1 MTKEGECNMKKVNL
15 ISKKI
20 MSAGLAAS
28 LLLTSLGNAT
38 CFAEPLKATQIQTN
52 QRDFGNHT
60 TNVNVKITNNSAE
73 KSKENTSK
81 KKEVAEKNKSENS
94 LKKALD
100 VTKWGLV
107 SAFLIYAGYKNGKDI
122 VNCSKECW
130 NFILE
135 NKESFKEILNGGVT
149 AIKGLGNTAKNTAQL
164 IWKIISFAAKHTEAA
179 KNIMAAVGTYS
190 VYNSLKNKINNFI
203 NKENNKSVNSYNFEG
218 CLSKN

>member
-94 LKKALD
+94 
-100 VTKWGLV
+100 
-107 SAFLIYAGYKNGKDI
+107 
-122 VNCSKECW
+122 
-130 NFILE
+130 
-135 NKESFKEILNGGVT
+135 
-149 AIKGLGNTAKNTAQL
+149 
-164 IWKIISFAAKHTEAA
+164 
-179 KNIMAAVGTYS
+179 
-190 VYNSLKNKINNFI
+190 
-203 NKENNKSVNSYNFEG
+203 
-218 CLSKN
+218 

>member
-1 MTKEGECNMKKVNL
+1 M
-15 ISKKI
+15 
-20 MSAGLAAS
+20 
-28 LLLTSLGNAT
+28 
-38 CFAEPLKATQIQTN
+38 
-52 QRDFGNHT
+52 
-60 TNVNVKITNNSAE
+60 
-73 KSKENTSK
+73 
-81 KKEVAEKNKSENS
+81 
-94 LKKALD
+94 
-100 VTKWGLV
+100 
-107 SAFLIYAGYKNGKDI
+107 IYAGYKNGKDI